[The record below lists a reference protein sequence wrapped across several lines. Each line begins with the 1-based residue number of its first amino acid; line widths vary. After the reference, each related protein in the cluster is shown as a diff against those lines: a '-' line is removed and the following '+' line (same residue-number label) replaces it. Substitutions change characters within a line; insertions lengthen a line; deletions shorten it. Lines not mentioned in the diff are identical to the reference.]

1 MIDKYDTLQDKL
13 GFDIRELSEYK
24 YSQRLKNEVI
34 VEKKFIDVE
43 IITDDLLDIKNKLK
57 LAGWGGFTI
66 LGYMSGEETYKVK
79 LKDTRVGK
87 KPQITIISMEKEG
100 RILHILQDKT
110 KEL

>member
-1 MIDKYDTLQDKL
+1 MIDKYDTLQEKL

-57 LAGWGGFTI
+57 LAGWGGYTI
-66 LGYMSGEETYKVK
+66 LGY
-79 LKDTRVGK
+79 
-87 KPQITIISMEKEG
+87 IS
-100 RILHILQDKT
+100 
-110 KEL
+110 